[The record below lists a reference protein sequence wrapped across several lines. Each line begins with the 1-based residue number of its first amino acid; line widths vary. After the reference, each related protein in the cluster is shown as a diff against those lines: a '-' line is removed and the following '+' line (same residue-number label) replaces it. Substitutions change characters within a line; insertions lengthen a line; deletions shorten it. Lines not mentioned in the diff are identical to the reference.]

1 MPRLNPEQSDGQL
14 IADYLDSGGYHD
26 TAIRNYNRFYRTY
39 SSVNSPEYFKYS
51 SIPHGLPDNNHQS
64 KITERKIFG
73 MRRLTAYVNGTW
85 NNYLD
90 SYEAMFSLPLPADH
104 SYELSHSS
112 LCYEKAKARCISK
125 VKGLDINVA
134 QAVAEVQQT
143 MNTVGSTA
151 KTLAKAFLEIKKGKF
166 VQGMK
171 SLGLSRAI
179 VKNKK
184 KTLSPNKS
192 VADNWLALQ
201 YGWLPLLSDIDGA
214 CKKLAQ
220 RQFPPV
226 YKFKGRATTAD
237 SQQIFKTG
245 PATYGRFEW
254 YELQYKCETEFMMA
268 FCKGNHTARTMSE
281 LGISDPALLVWEL
294 LPYSFV
300 VDWFLPVGNYLASI
314 NYTDGLVFKTG
325 YVRQFSTNAW
335 LCKVSGNKLHVGGP
349 PEYNQTFFAAT
360 YLTSR
365 NVWLSRTR
373 LTSAP
378 RPSIPQLKNPLS
390 PTHMLNGLALL
401 AKAFR

>member
-1 MPRLNPEQSDGQL
+1 MPRPNPEQSNSTL
-14 IADYLDSGGYHD
+14 TADYFDSGGFHS
-26 TAIRNYNRFYRTY
+26 TAARVYNSFYRTY
-39 SSVNSPEYFKYS
+39 SSVNSPQYFKYS
-51 SIPHGLPDNNHQS
+51 NIAHGLPDNNHQS
-64 KITERKIFG
+64 KITQRQIFG
-73 MRRLTAYVNGTW
+73 MRRRTNYTNGTW
-85 NNYLD
+85 NDYTD
-90 SYEAMFSLPLPADH
+90 TYDAMFGLALVDH
-104 SYELSHSS
+104 TYDLAHSS
-112 LCYEKAKARCISK
+112 LCYEKAKAKCISK

-151 KTLAKAFLEIKKGKF
+151 KTLANAFLQVKKGKF
-166 VQGMK
+166 VQAMK
-171 SLGLSRAI
+171 SLGISRAI

-184 KTLSPNKS
+184 TSLSPNKS

-226 YKFKGRATTAD
+226 YKFKGRSITAD
-237 SQQIFKTG
+237 SQQIIKTA
-245 PATYGRFEW
+245 PSTYGRFEW

-268 FCKGNHTARTMSE
+268 FCKLNHTARTMSE
-281 LGISDPALLVWEL
+281 LGISDPALLAWEL

-314 NYTDGLVFKTG
+314 NYTDGLQFKTG
-325 YVRQFSTNAW
+325 YYRQFSTNSW
-335 LCKVSGNKLHVGGP
+335 LCKITGNKFHVNGP
-349 PEYNQTFFAAT
+349 PEYDQIFYPTT
-360 YLTSR
+360 YAVSR

-373 LTSAP
+373 LNSAP
-378 RPSIPQLKNPLS
+378 TPTLPQLKNPLS

-401 AKAFR
+401 SKAFR